1 MGSYFLSPDQIRSE
15 FWSAVPAA
23 VPRSSV
29 AVGIG
34 RPLRGPSE
42 ANWTDARCFG
52 LADIESSTTR
62 PSLDATADE
71 AGRNAQ
77 VLSRQEVV
85 LLEPVPV
92 FGQHLHHLALRSPL
106 RSGGFFMHQLN
117 IAHTRTPLG
126 HASKTSGKGQ
136 RRESSTPGRHRGPRK
151 RS

>member
-1 MGSYFLSPDQIRSE
+1 MPTGAERRGNASPALELEVEGAMELDQGT
-15 FWSAVPAA
+15 AKAA
-23 VPRSSV
+23 R
-29 AVGIG
+29 
-34 RPLRGPSE
+34 
-42 ANWTDARCFG
+42 NDARCFG

-71 AGRNAQ
+71 AGSNAQ
-77 VLSRQEVV
+77 VLSGQEVV

-92 FGQHLHHLALRSPL
+92 FGQHLHHLALRLPL

-136 RRESSTPGRHRGPRK
+136 SREPSTPGRHRGPRK